1 MILDK
6 ISMIRKAPSVI
17 LDKIFLINKAPSVML
32 NTATSFN
39 DGEEKVVCGNTGLR
53 NFRPARYTCL
63 SKCSR
68 LTLTFRRSWI
78 PVITQIGIVE

>member
-1 MILDK
+1 MGYIDKQRMILDK

-53 NFRPARYTCL
+53 NFRTARYYMSFKVL
-63 SKCSR
+63 
-68 LTLTFRRSWI
+68 
-78 PVITQIGIVE
+78 

>member
-6 ISMIRKAPSVI
+6 IFMIR
-17 LDKIFLINKAPSVML
+17 KAPSVML

-53 NFRPARYTCL
+53 NFRTARYYMSFKVL
-63 SKCSR
+63 
-68 LTLTFRRSWI
+68 
-78 PVITQIGIVE
+78 